1 MMDKAFNDPK
11 YKEARELVKS
21 GNVVKLHIEDLKDY
35 KSEFPYARHIETMR
49 KPSFEQIINTF
60 DELKVFCKYLNR
72 IGMSI
77 TKIEVIE

>member
-1 MMDKAFNDPK
+1 MDLAFNDPK

-21 GNVVKLHIEDLKDY
+21 GNTVKLYIEDLKDY
-35 KSEFPYARHIETMR
+35 KSKFPYERYIEAMR
-49 KPSFEQIINTF
+49 RPAFEQIINTF